1 MHVKRLLQAG
11 GEVTADQ
18 GVSQWQPVSLDRGPP
33 GLDRGLPGLDQGP
46 PSLDHCLALQDLYTK
61 NVFCL
66 FYVIEN
72 TYE

>member
-1 MHVKRLLQAG
+1 MHVKGLLQG
-11 GEVTADQ
+11 DGEVTADQ
-18 GVSQWQPVSLDRGPP
+18 GVSQWQPVSLDR
-33 GLDRGLPGLDQGP
+33 GP

>member
-11 GEVTADQ
+11 GEVTA
-18 GVSQWQPVSLDRGPP
+18 VSLDRGPP